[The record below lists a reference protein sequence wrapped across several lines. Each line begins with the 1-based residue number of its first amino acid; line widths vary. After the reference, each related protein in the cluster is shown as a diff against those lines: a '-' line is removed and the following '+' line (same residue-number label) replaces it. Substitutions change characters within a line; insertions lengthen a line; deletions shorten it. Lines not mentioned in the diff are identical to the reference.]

1 MEKQDNPAVT
11 SKDMSPEERLDA
23 LADVFAEAFVYL
35 GQRGLLPL
43 TDDPAPAT
51 SEQPPK
57 KKKRNV
63 LKST

>member
-1 MEKQDNPAVT
+1 MNINEDGFT
-11 SKDMSPEERLDA
+11 TEERLDA

-43 TDDPAPAT
+43 TDDPAPAAP
-51 SEQPPK
+51 EQSPK

>member
-1 MEKQDNPAVT
+1 MDPNNPAVN
-11 SKDMSPEERLDA
+11 SKGISSEERLDA

-51 SEQPPK
+51 PEQPK
-57 KKKRNV
+57 KVKKRNV
-63 LKST
+63 LKSS